1 MRRGRPG
8 TARAALVLAALL
20 LAAGCG
26 EDAPAADAGLERLR
40 SEVAL
45 QPCPTSVG
53 DLPDLTFPCLGGG
66 PDVPLKGPG
75 TGTPTLVNVYGSWC
89 APCQEEMP
97 VLVAFSEKAGGKV
110 DLLGVDTQDEPR
122 LGLLFARDFGQRWPA
137 VVDADGVLFRR
148 YAPGPPVTL
157 FVAGSGEVRFVH
169 RGPFRSLADL
179 EQAVE
184 THLGVTL

>member
-1 MRRGRPG
+1 
-8 TARAALVLAALL
+8 VLL
-20 LAAGCG
+20 LSTACG
-26 EDAPAADAGLERLR
+26 EDDPAADAGLDRLR
-40 SEVAL
+40 TEVAL
-45 QPCPTSVG
+45 APCPSSVG

-97 VLVAFSEKAGGKV
+97 VLVAFSRKAGDSV
-110 DLLGVDTQDEPR
+110 DLLGIDTQDEPR

-137 VVDADGVLFRR
+137 LVDAEGVLFRR

-157 FVAGSGEVRFVH
+157 FLDGGGEVRFVH

-179 EQAVE
+179 TQAVQK
-184 THLGVTL
+184 HLGVTV